1 MKNTEFK
8 DLVLFITGPTYIRPE
23 IRQAGTYCEFG
34 HRDKVA
40 KVKIES
46 ILKNLR
52 KIAGINEDYE
62 VCLISGSGTFAME
75 ASIRSLAGDDEN
87 ILNVSV
93 GAFGD
98 LYNKI
103 TVANKKNVDL
113 LKFKPGKAIDLEV
126 LEEKLKSKKYD
137 VVTFTH
143 NETSTGVTNDM
154 VKVCKLIQK
163 YGAMTLVDGVSIF
176 GGTKIPFEEA
186 KPSIYVTSTQKC
198 LGLPAGFGIIFVH
211 KDALEKAKSVEN
223 RGYVTDL
230 VSIAASGQK
239 SQTVTT
245 PNCTLINQMEEQLK
259 YIVEEEGI
267 ENRFK
272 RHEKMQKMVADWV
285 ENSLSDDFKFFSQE
299 GYRSAVVSAI
309 EIPKYVDRMVIKE
322 NLREKG
328 YLFDPGY
335 GGLNKKLEESGENLN
350 IRIGHM
356 GDITP
361 EMLSKYL
368 EELEIEIKKFKP

>member
-8 DLVLFITGPTYIRPE
+8 DLLLFITGPTYIRPE
-23 IRQAGTYCEFG
+23 IREAGTYCEFG

-40 KVKIES
+40 KVKVES
-46 ILKNLR
+46 ILENLK
-52 KIAGINEDYE
+52 KIAGVNDDYQ
-62 VCLISGSGTFAME
+62 VCLICGSGTFAME
-75 ASIRSLAGDDEN
+75 TSIRSLVGDNDN
-87 ILNVSV
+87 ILNISV

-113 LKFKPGKAIDLEV
+113 LKFKPGKAIDLEK
-126 LEEKLKSKKYD
+126 LEEKLKSKEYD

-143 NETSTGVTNDM
+143 NETSTGVINDM
-154 VKVCKLIQK
+154 EEVCKLIQK
-163 YGAMTLVDGVSIF
+163 YGAMALVDGVSLF
-176 GGTKIPFEEA
+176 GGMKVPFEEA
-186 KPSIYVTSTQKC
+186 KPSVYITSTQKC

-230 VSIAASGQK
+230 VSIAASAQK

-259 YIVEEEGI
+259 YIVEEEGVN
-267 ENRFK
+267 NRFK
-272 RHEKMQKMVADWV
+272 RHEKMQEMVADWV
-285 ENSLSDDFKFFSQE
+285 ESSLGNDFKFFSQE
-299 GYRSAVVSAI
+299 GYRSPVVSAV
-309 EIPKYVDRMVIKE
+309 EIPKYVDRMAVKE
-322 NLREKG
+322 SLREKG

-335 GGLNKKLEESGENLN
+335 GGLNKKLEENGENLN

-368 EELEIEIKKFKP
+368 KELEIELKKFKP

>member
-8 DLVLFITGPTYIRPE
+8 DLILFITGPTYIRPE
-23 IRQAGTYCEFG
+23 IREAGTYCEFG

-40 KVKIES
+40 KVKMES
-46 ILKNLR
+46 ILNNLK
-52 KIAGINEDYE
+52 KIAGVNDDYQ
-62 VCLISGSGTFAME
+62 VCLICGSGTFAME
-75 ASIRSLAGDDEN
+75 TSIRSLVRDNEN

-113 LKFKPGKAIDLEV
+113 LKFKPGKAIDLEI

-143 NETSTGVTNDM
+143 NETSTGVINDM
-154 VKVCKLIQK
+154 EKACKLIQK
-163 YGAMTLVDGVSIF
+163 YGAMALVDGVSLF
-176 GGTKIPFEEA
+176 GGMKIPFEEA

-230 VSIAASGQK
+230 VSIAASGEK

-245 PNCTLINQMEEQLK
+245 PNCTLINQMEEQLN

-267 ENRFK
+267 DNRFK
-272 RHEKMQKMVADWV
+272 RHEEMQKMVADWI

-299 GYRSAVVSAI
+299 GYQSPVVSAI
-309 EIPKYVDRMVIKE
+309 EIPKYVDRMAVKE
-322 NLREKG
+322 SLREKG

-368 EELEIEIKKFKP
+368 KELEVELKKFKP

>member
-40 KVKIES
+40 KVKVES

-52 KIAGINEDYE
+52 KLAGVNEDYE
-62 VCLISGSGTFAME
+62 VCLVCGSGSFAME
-75 ASIRSLAGDDEN
+75 ASIRSLVKDNEN

-98 LYNKI
+98 LYHKM
-103 TVANKKNVDL
+103 TASNKKNVDL
-113 LKFKPGKAIDLEV
+113 LKFKPGKAIDLNK
-126 LEEKLKSKKYD
+126 LEEQLKSKKYD

-163 YGAMTLVDGVSIF
+163 YGAMPLVDGVSIF
-176 GGTKIPFEEA
+176 GGVKIPFDEA
-186 KPSIYVTSTQKC
+186 KPSVYITSTQKC
-198 LGLPAGFGIIFVH
+198 LGLPAGFGIMFVH
-211 KDALEKAKSVEN
+211 KDALEKAKSVES

-230 VSIAASGQK
+230 VSIVASGQK

-245 PNCTLINQMEEQLK
+245 PNCTLINQMMEQLE

-267 ENRFK
+267 DNRFK
-272 RHEKMQKMVADWV
+272 RHEDMQKMVADWV

-299 GYRSAVVSAI
+299 GYRSPVVSAI
-309 EIPKYVDRMVIKE
+309 EIPKYVDRMAIKE
-322 NLREKG
+322 SLREKG

-335 GGLNKKLEESGENLN
+335 GKLNKSLEENGENLN
-350 IRIGHM
+350 IRVGHM

-368 EELEIEIKKFKP
+368 EELESEFKKYKP